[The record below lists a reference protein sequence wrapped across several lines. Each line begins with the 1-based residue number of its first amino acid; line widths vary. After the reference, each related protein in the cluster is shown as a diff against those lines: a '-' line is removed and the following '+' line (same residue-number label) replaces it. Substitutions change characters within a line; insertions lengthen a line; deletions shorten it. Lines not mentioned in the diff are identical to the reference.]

1 MRETIF
7 ETERL
12 SVHPWNLDTDLEAAF
27 EIYGDPEVVCFV
39 GMEPDASVKI
49 TRQRI
54 EEYLATAEEE
64 ELWGA
69 VIEKVSGQVI
79 GTVLL
84 VYLYDK
90 KMEQYLDDV
99 EIGWHFRKA
108 SWGKGYATEVGRA
121 LIDYGL
127 TKLKLPVLYAVITPA
142 NIASMRVAEKLGMT
156 NLGPTDRFYDEG
168 DELFEIISSDT

>member
-1 MRETIF
+1 MPETIF

-12 SVHPWNLDTDLEAAF
+12 SIRPWNLDTDLEAAF
-27 EIYGDPEVVCFV
+27 EIYRDPEVVRFV
-39 GMEPDASVKI
+39 GMEPDASVEI

-54 EEYLATAEEE
+54 EEYLATAEDE

-69 VIEKVSGQVI
+69 VIEKMSGHVI

-90 KMEQYLDDV
+90 KMEQYVDDV

-127 TKLKLPVLYAVITPA
+127 TKLELPALYAVITPA
-142 NIASMRVAEKLGMT
+142 NIASVRVAEKLGMT

-168 DELFEIISSDT
+168 DQLFEIKLK